1 MDMLARG
8 NFNLAKVTLRTP
20 LEPQS
25 VENFGVPQASL
36 EQVDGD
42 KSTPMARLAEN
53 SFRDNFQ
60 LVQGSKDFFDIHY
73 LDPGIKPWDAEG
85 YTRVAIVSSGSLG
98 SLVDPRVVDDSTAVK
113 THALRRTKLTFDAGS
128 ISDANDEQ
136 SMRWIF
142 FGEIYFDGRPQN
154 RAAQGGPVLALQ
166 MRSLYTCKH
175 GSIEVVGCEQHREH
189 GKRVATDQIEELVLA
204 TDEDTHTCANVYA
217 L

>member
-1 MDMLARG
+1 MLARG

-20 LEPQS
+20 LESQS

-42 KSTPMARLAEN
+42 KSAPMARLAVN

-60 LVQGSKDFFDIHY
+60 LIQWSKDFFDIHY

-85 YTRVAIVSSGSLG
+85 CTRVAIVLSGSLG
-98 SLVDPRVVDDSTAVK
+98 FVVDPRFVDDSILVK
-113 THALRRTKLTFDAGS
+113 THAMTRTKLTFDAGS

-154 RAAQGGPVLALQ
+154 RAAQGRPVLAVP
-166 MRSLYTCKH
+166 MRSFSSSKH
-175 GSIEVVGCEQHREH
+175 GAIEVVCCEQHREH
-189 GKRVATDQIEELVLA
+189 GKRVVSDQIEELVLA
-204 TDEDTHTCANVYA
+204 TDEDTHTCANAYA